1 VEQLSDPLLDTGLD
15 ELRQS
20 TRFRKEPGT
29 DSAVI
34 WLKSGQ
40 EQLVDV
46 YDESLGGL
54 CLVIP
59 GAAGFNLGSIATI
72 VYHADVL
79 EGTVR
84 NIRPQADGT
93 FLVGFQCRLWRAG

>member
-1 VEQLSDPLLDTGLD
+1 VEQLSYPLPDLDPA

-29 DSAVI
+29 DSAIV
-34 WLKSGQ
+34 WQHSGQ

-46 YDESLGGL
+46 YDESLGGM
-54 CLVIP
+54 CLVLPNAI
-59 GAAGFNLGSIATI
+59 GFAVGSTATI
-72 VYHADVL
+72 VYHTDVL

-84 NIRPQADGT
+84 NVRPQADGT
-93 FLVGFQCRLWRAG
+93 FLVGFQCRLWQAG